1 MGGKGKDLLLSMG
14 RFLRNV
20 KEEEGEIET
29 GKGSIMRE
37 RQTQIRK
44 INYFDELLKDT
55 SDLQTKNYL
64 ESFKVKLDFVG
75 YYLDNYEDG
84 IKKYNTPFSEHDIAL
99 VLKANAE
106 AIIFSIKSLLDCLAN
121 FLYKRFDL
129 KLDKVYF
136 NRQLARKLGKD
147 KTHKEKDIKQK
158 VSEIIEQF
166 LDDNDY
172 FFELRNLMAHNTVV
186 KVDYSVELPAS
197 KIKASFQNLPKIKN
211 IPSNLEISAYSNNMI
226 DKIYCLSESI
236 FEEILGKKISH
247 KE

>member
-1 MGGKGKDLLLSMG
+1 MH
-14 RFLRNV
+14 
-20 KEEEGEIET
+20 
-29 GKGSIMRE
+29 E

-84 IKKYNTPFSEHDIAL
+84 VKKYNTPFSEYDIAL
-99 VLKANAE
+99 ILKANAE
-106 AIIFSIKSLLDCLAN
+106 AVIFNIKSLLDCLAN
-121 FLYKRFDL
+121 FLSKRFNL

-136 NRQLARKLGKD
+136 NRELVRKLGED
-147 KTHKEKDIKQK
+147 KTHEEIKQK

-172 FFELRNLMAHNTVV
+172 FFELRNLITHNTVV
-186 KVDYSVELPAS
+186 KVDYSVDLS
-197 KIKASFQNLPKIKN
+197 SSNIKASFQNLPNVKN
-211 IPSNLEISAYSNNMI
+211 IPSNLGISAYSNDMV
-226 DKIYCLSESI
+226 DKIYRLSESI